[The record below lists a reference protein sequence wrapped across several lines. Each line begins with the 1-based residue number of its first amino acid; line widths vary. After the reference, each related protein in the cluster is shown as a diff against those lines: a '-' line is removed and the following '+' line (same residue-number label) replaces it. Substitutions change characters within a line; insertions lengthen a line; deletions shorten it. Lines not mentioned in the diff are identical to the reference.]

1 MDNQSMQEQLME
13 NIKLSLILAAGLLA
27 ACLAPPAINAEGH
40 LQSGIIGTAP
50 IAVVTATPDGEGFQP
65 VPPRVRVYSDRGTL
79 ITELETDENGL
90 FTVALKPGKC
100 VVWAYYPPAPGEGCV
115 NFCLVT
121 DAVSVRVKK
130 KHYTSMGTL
139 VWRPV

>member
-1 MDNQSMQEQLME
+1 ME

-27 ACLAPPAINAEGH
+27 ACLAPPAINAGGH
-40 LQSGIIGTAP
+40 LKSGIIGTAP
-50 IAVVTATPDGEGFQP
+50 IAVVTATPNGEGFQP
-65 VPPRVRVYSDRGTL
+65 VPPHVRLYSDRGEL
-79 ITELETDENGL
+79 ITEVETDENGL
-90 FTVALKPGKC
+90 FAVALKPGKY

-121 DAVSVRVKK
+121 DAVSVKVKK
-130 KHYTSMGTL
+130 KGYISIGIL